1 MSEYKK
7 IEDGKAEITV
17 RVEGEKWA
25 EAKKKA
31 FNKLLKNLEI
41 KGFRKGQVPTSLASK
56 YINDAQV
63 NAEAVN
69 SVTNET
75 FEEALKEHEVD
86 LIDRASLDI
95 KELDNDKATL
105 VFVCPVKPD
114 VKLGDYKSLKYKEP
128 EVSVSDEELDE
139 EVNKVLER
147 KADLELKED
156 GEVEDGDTAVI
167 DFEGFKDGV
176 AFEGGKGENYDL
188 VIGSKSFIPGFEEQ
202 LIGMKP
208 EEEKDINVTF
218 PENYHVEDLKGKP
231 VVFKVKVHE
240 IKKKVLPTLD
250 DEFIKELKIYDVNTV
265 EEYKNYLKEQSLNR
279 KKNEAENTATEA
291 LLDNLD
297 EMCEVNIPKVMID
310 QEVDSMF
317 QEQAQR
323 LMYQGISMEQY
334 QKIIGQNSEEMKK
347 VLEPMATRRVKTSLV
362 LEAIAKAENVEVSAE
377 DIEKHYDELANMY
390 QMDKEEIKKYVP
402 ESNVK
407 VDLKLSKVIDLLK
420 NNKE

>member
-17 RVEGEKWA
+17 TIEGNKWA

-31 FNKLLKNLEI
+31 FNKLLKNLQI
-41 KGFRKGQVPTSLASK
+41 KGFRKGQVPTSLANK

-75 FEEALKEHEVD
+75 FEEVLKEHEVD

-105 VFVCPVKPD
+105 VFVCPIKPD
-114 VKLGDYKSLKYKEP
+114 VKLGDYKSLKYEEP
-128 EVSVSDEELDE
+128 KVEVSDEELNE
-139 EVNKVLER
+139 EINKVLER

-156 GEVEDGDTAVI
+156 GTVEEGDTAVI

-202 LIGMKP
+202 LIGMKA
-208 EEEKDINVTF
+208 EEEKDIDVTF
-218 PENYHVEDLKGKP
+218 PENYHAEELKGKA

-240 IKKKVLPTLD
+240 IKKKVLPILD
-250 DEFIKELKIYDVNTV
+250 DEFVKELEIKDVNTV
-265 EEYKNYLKEQSLNR
+265 DEYKNYLKEQSLNR

-291 LLDNLD
+291 LLDNLN

-310 QEVDSMF
+310 QEVDNMF

-334 QKIIGQNSEEMKK
+334 QKIIGQNNEEMKK
-347 VLEPMATRRVKTSLV
+347 VLEPMATRRVKTSLC
-362 LEAIAKAENVEVSAE
+362 LEAVAKAENVEVSAE
-377 DIEKHYDELANMY
+377 DIEKHYDELSSMY

-407 VDLKLSKVIDLLK
+407 EDLKLTKTIDLLK
-420 NNKE
+420 TNKE

>member
-250 DEFIKELKIYDVNTV
+250 DEFIKELKIDDVNTV

>member
-17 RVEGEKWA
+17 TVEGEKWA

-41 KGFRKGQVPTSLASK
+41 KGFRKGQVPNSLANK
-56 YINDAQV
+56 YINAAQV

-75 FEEALKEHEVD
+75 FEEVLKEHEVE

-95 KELDNDKATL
+95 KELNDDKATL
-105 VFVCPVKPD
+105 VFSCPIKPD
-114 VKLGDYKSLKYKEP
+114 VKLGDYKSLKYKEV
-128 EVSVSDEELDE
+128 EVSVSDEELNDE
-139 EVNKVLER
+139 INRVLER

-156 GEVEDGDTAVI
+156 GEVEEGDTAVI

-202 LIGMKP
+202 LIGMKA
-208 EEEKDINVTF
+208 EEEKDINVSF
-218 PENYHVEDLKGKP
+218 PENYHVEELKGQP

-250 DEFIKELKIYDVNTV
+250 DEFVKDLKIDNVTNV
-265 EEYKNYLKEQSLNR
+265 EEYKNYLKEQSLTR
-279 KKNEAENTATEA
+279 KKNEAENMATEA
-291 LLDNLD
+291 LLDNLS
-297 EMCEVNIPKVMID
+297 EICEVSIPKVMID
-310 QEVDSMF
+310 QEVNNMF

-334 QKIIGQNSEEMKK
+334 QKIIGQNNDEMKK

-362 LEAIAKAENVEVSAE
+362 LEAVAKAENVEVSAE
-377 DIEKHYDELANMY
+377 DIEKHYDELADMY

-407 VDLKLSKVIDLLK
+407 EDLKLTKTIELLK